1 MVNLNRVLGQVL
13 VLDLGQVLVLVLD
26 LVDSFHYYNQIEQIV
41 VVEKD
46 NIYYLYTALY
56 FA

>member
-46 NIYYLYTALY
+46 
-56 FA
+56 

>member
-41 VVEKD
+41 VGEKD